1 MILAQVKFV
10 IDQLLSS
17 VPYGHSVPYAMVRLC
32 SLYTEQSI
40 NYFGQKLTSF
50 FKFYKFQ
57 PLNFFFFEILV
68 YQQTRFKI

>member
-17 VPYGHSVPYAMVRLC
+17 VPYAMVHLR